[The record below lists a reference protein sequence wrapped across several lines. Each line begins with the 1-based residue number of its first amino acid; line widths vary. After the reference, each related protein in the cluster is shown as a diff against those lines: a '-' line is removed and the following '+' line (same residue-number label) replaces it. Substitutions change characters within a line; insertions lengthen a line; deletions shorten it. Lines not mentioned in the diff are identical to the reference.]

1 MTAAGRIVSGTFY
14 KIFVI
19 DFPAKGPAGALGSRG
34 SWRLAIGGKKGAAYE
49 AAAIVDTERVRLDGS
64 FMTNTVVSGES
75 LAFELQPIVDDKA
88 FAGNLKVTATLQSP
102 AVAIGNLVAD
112 RKKIEAV
119 RSLEP
124 RMSPAEQASLAL
136 TLDPRTAKLLQPV
149 TQKVTLKRTAQ
160 GTYRASLRAPLPGTY
175 AVVATV
181 NGEAGEIGHF
191 ARRITVMTVVGPGP
205 ADSKASRISAVDNGS
220 SKNQRYVTLVVAP
233 RNAGNAHLGP
243 GYASAISVELS
254 QGRTIGGAEDLGD
267 GRYMLVL
274 AVAAKADPDVKLAMG
289 GINLYAGPLSKIAAN
304 TAR

>member
-1 MTAAGRIVSGTFY
+1 
-14 KIFVI
+14 
-19 DFPAKGPAGALGSRG
+19 
-34 SWRLAIGGKKGAAYE
+34 
-49 AAAIVDTERVRLDGS
+49 
-64 FMTNTVVSGES
+64 MTNTVVSGES

-205 ADSKASRISAVDNGS
+205 ANSKASRISAVDNGT
-220 SKNQRYVTLVVAP
+220 SKNQRYVTLVVVP
-233 RNAGNAHLGP
+233 RNAGNVHLGP

-254 QGRTIGGAEDLGD
+254 QGRIIGGAEDLGD